1 MVLIIEMVQQ
11 KKISSNFSKAKK
23 KFCLSL
29 HDNNNENYFV
39 RK

>member
-23 KFCLSL
+23 KVLPKFTWQ
-29 HDNNNENYFV
+29 
-39 RK
+39 